1 MAFNFFQRSLHKSTY
16 QFKPAFACL
25 HLLQLFFDGV
35 PEALVV
41 RVRVVQRHHVLV
53 RKVLGARLA
62 AEPLA
67 DDLIAMDLR
76 NNFKL
81 GVRHLQDLIG
91 VCFNKAEI
99 SSSHQ
104 VHASK
109 HLRL

>member
-1 MAFNFFQRSLHKSTY
+1 MAFNFFQRSLHKSAY
-16 QFKPAFACL
+16 QLEPAFACL

-81 GVRHLQDLIG
+81 GVRHLQNLIG

-99 SSSHQ
+99 SNSHQ